1 MKDVIGTL
9 VRDLSRRAGAAV
21 GVGPQTA
28 LATAVLVAV
37 AGFVILRPVM
47 PNDTLIPFLA
57 TLCFFMACL
66 ALHFALRED
75 ANGQS
80 TRLTYWDVSGLLTFA
95 GICIA
100 TFIEPEGLV
109 RLVSTD
115 NRPE

>member
-1 MKDVIGTL
+1 
-9 VRDLSRRAGAAV
+9 
-21 GVGPQTA
+21 
-28 LATAVLVAV
+28 
-37 AGFVILRPVM
+37 
-47 PNDTLIPFLA
+47 
-57 TLCFFMACL
+57 MA
-66 ALHFALRED
+66 R
-75 ANGQS
+75 S